1 MSSPAAAP
9 DASAMKPS
17 GVRHRVVAFAAT
29 LAVITY
35 VDRVCIAQAAPYIQ
49 ADLGLSSSQM
59 GMAFSVFALAY
70 ALFEVPG
77 GWLGD
82 WIGPRKV
89 LMRIVIMWS
98 FFTAATG
105 YAWNAASLIF
115 TRLMFGV
122 GEAGCFPNLAKAF
135 MIWLPQAERARA
147 QAIMWL
153 SARWA
158 GAFTPLL
165 VIWIMSFVSWR
176 ITFLIFGSLGVIWAI
191 FFYRSFRDRPRDHPE
206 VNAAELALLEQANPM
221 DASEGSA
228 RVPWRAL
235 LANRSIWLLW
245 IQYFCLTYGWFFYVT
260 WLPTYLNEVV
270 GVQLNQNAF
279 AHWLEGAL
287 SGVFE
292 PETMRRVFVAALA
305 GVPLLFGG
313 FGCIVCGVVSPRL
326 AQRLKSEYKA
336 RRIFAVTGFS
346 GASVLVVAS
355 FYIHDPML
363 AMLAMGMASFCND
376 LTMPGS
382 WNTCMDLGGKF
393 AGTVSGSMNMMG
405 ALGAAVAP
413 LVIGLILDTT
423 DRNWAITF
431 WLSGA
436 IYFVGALCWL
446 WLDPRKSVTTNGP
459 AAEGGDTES
468 NPSR

>member
-1 MSSPAAAP
+1 MSSPNATPAALE
-9 DASAMKPS
+9 PS

-35 VDRVCIAQAAPYIQ
+35 VDRVCIAQAAPLIQ
-49 ADLGLSSSQM
+49 EDLQLTSAQM
-59 GMAFSVFALAY
+59 GMAFSAFALAY

-89 LMRIVIMWS
+89 LMRIVVMWS
-98 FFTAATG
+98 CFTAATG
-105 YAWNAASLIF
+105 YAWNAVSLVL
-115 TRLMFGV
+115 TRLFFGV

-135 MIWLPQAERARA
+135 MIWLPPAERARA

-158 GAFTPLL
+158 GALTPLL
-165 VIWIMSFVSWR
+165 VIWVMSFISWR
-176 ITFLIFGSLGVIWAI
+176 HTFVMFGGLGVIWAI

-206 VNAAELALLEQANPM
+206 VNAAELALLEEANRQTES
-221 DASEGSA
+221 DGNAK
-228 RVPWRAL
+228 VPWGRL
-235 LANRSIWLLW
+235 LRNRSVWLLW
-245 IQYFCLTYGWFFYVT
+245 LQYFCLTYGWFFYVT

-270 GVQLNQNAF
+270 GVELNQNAF
-279 AHWLEGAL
+279 AHWLEAAL

-292 PETMRRVFVAALA
+292 PDTMRRVFVAALA

-326 AQRLKSEYKA
+326 AKRLQSEFKA
-336 RRIFAVTGFS
+336 RRILAVTGFT
-346 GASVLVVAS
+346 GASVLLVAS
-355 FYIHDPML
+355 FYIHDPLL
-363 AMLAMGMASFCND
+363 AMLAMGMASFSND

-382 WNTCMDLGGKF
+382 WNTCMDLGGRF

-413 LVIGLILDTT
+413 IVIGVILDTT
-423 DRNWAITF
+423 GRDWAITF

-436 IYFVGALCWL
+436 IYFAGALCWL
-446 WLDPRKSVTTNGP
+446 WLDPGRSIVAN
-459 AAEGGDTES
+459 DTD
-468 NPSR
+468 

>member
-1 MSSPAAAP
+1 MESAALEQR
-9 DASAMKPS
+9 PS

-35 VDRVCIAQAAPYIQ
+35 VDRVCISQAAPFIQ
-49 ADLGLSSSQM
+49 EDLGLTSAQM
-59 GMAFSVFALAY
+59 GMAFSAFALAY

-89 LMRIVIMWS
+89 LMRIVVIWS
-98 FFTAATG
+98 VFTAATG
-105 YAWNAASLIF
+105 YAWNAISLIT
-115 TRLMFGV
+115 TRLLFGA
-122 GEAGCFPNLAKAF
+122 GEAGCFPNLAKTF

-147 QAIMWL
+147 QAILWL

-165 VIWIMSFVSWR
+165 VIWIMSFLSWR
-176 ITFLIFGSLGVIWAI
+176 NTFVLFGSLGVIWAY
-191 FFYRSFRDRPRDHPE
+191 FFYRYFRDRPRDHPG
-206 VNAAELALLEQANPM
+206 VNAAELALLE
-221 DASEGSA
+221 DGGHDDGASGNA
-228 RVPWRAL
+228 RVPWREL
-235 LANRSIWLLW
+235 MMNRSVWLLW

-270 GVQLNQNAF
+270 GVELNRNAF
-279 AHWLEGAL
+279 ALWLEGAL

-326 AQRLKSEYKA
+326 AKRLKSEYTA
-336 RRIFAVTGFS
+336 RRILAVTGFT
-346 GASVLVVAS
+346 GASVLLVAS
-355 FYIHDPML
+355 FYIRDPLL
-363 AMLAMGMASFCND
+363 AMLAMGLASFCND

-405 ALGAAVAP
+405 AFGGAVAP
-413 LVIGLILDTT
+413 IAIGLILDAT
-423 DRNWAITF
+423 DRDWAIAF

-436 IYFVGALCWL
+436 IYFAGALCWL
-446 WLDPRKSVTTNGP
+446 WLDPERSI
-459 AAEGGDTES
+459 AEPDASAT
-468 NPSR
+468 